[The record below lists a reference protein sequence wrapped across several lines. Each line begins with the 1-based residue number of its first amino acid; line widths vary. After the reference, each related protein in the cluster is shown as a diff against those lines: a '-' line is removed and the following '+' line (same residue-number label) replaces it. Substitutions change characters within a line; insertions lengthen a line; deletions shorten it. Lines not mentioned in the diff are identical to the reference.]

1 MRSARRTTAIILIL
15 LSIIPALALAQGRG
29 RLIGKVVDPQGNAI
43 QGVVVTVTS
52 AEVPNFRDVE
62 TTDKRGT
69 FTVDFPVLDVTY
81 LYKFEK
87 AGYQPFALQQ
97 KWHLEGTERFQWTLQ
112 PAGTAV
118 VGGALPASTSG
129 PAIEAFNAGVTAFQ
143 KKDYT
148 AAEAKFREAVQYD
161 PKLARAWASL
171 SAVQIGTGHNKE
183 AAESAEKAMALGV
196 ADEGV
201 LTSRW
206 QAYRNLK
213 DDAKAAEALKD
224 LEKAGRRTEEAR
236 KIHNDAVALVK
247 AGDNAGAFAKFQEAL
262 NLDPNLQASQLGL
275 ATAGVKIGRNAE
287 AATAAE
293 AVLKEEP
300 ANEQALRLRYNAC
313 LALGDKPRLF
323 DSLVGLA
330 AVERAAALKGM
341 LQLAFEAYD
350 ANDKP
355 AAKDRFS
362 KILAI
367 DPSQPV
373 VHYYLAMVHV
383 NDGET
388 DAARKELEMFLA
400 LVPTGKEADTA
411 REMLKALK
419 KQSHQ

>member
-1 MRSARRTTAIILIL
+1 MRTRWRTTALLLFLIV
-15 LSIIPALALAQGRG
+15 IIPTLAFVQGRG
-29 RLIGKVVDPQGNAI
+29 RLIGRIVDPQGNPI

-52 AEVPNFRDVE
+52 PDVTSFREVQ
-62 TTDKRGT
+62 TSDKRGT
-69 FTVDFPVLDVTY
+69 FTVDFPVLDVVY

-97 KWHLEGTERFQWTLQ
+97 KWHLEGTERFQWTMQ

-118 VGGALPASTSG
+118 VGGAVATTSE
-129 PAIEAFNAGVTAFQ
+129 PAIAAFNAGVVAFQ
-143 KKDYT
+143 SKDYA
-148 AAEAKFREAVQYD
+148 AAETKFKEAVQHD

-171 SAVQIGTGHNKE
+171 SAVQIVTGHNKE
-183 AAESAEKAMALGV
+183 AAEAAEKAMALG
-196 ADEGV
+196 ATDEGV

-224 LEKAGRRTEEAR
+224 LEKAGKAAEEAK

-247 AGDNAGAFAKFQEAL
+247 AGDSAGALAKFQEAL

-275 ATAGVKIGRNAE
+275 ATAALKLGRNRE

-293 AVLKEEP
+293 SVLKTEP
-300 ANEQALRLRYNAC
+300 TNEQALRIRYNAC

-323 DSLVGLA
+323 EALVGLA
-330 AVERAAALKGM
+330 AVEPAVAKKGL

-350 ANDKP
+350 ANDK
-355 AAKDRFS
+355 AQAKDRFL
-362 KILAI
+362 KVLQI
-367 DPSQPV
+367 DPSQAV
-373 VHYYLAMVHV
+373 VHYYLAMVYV
-383 NDGET
+383 NEGATE
-388 DAARKELEMFLA
+388 DAKTHLERFLA
-400 LVPTGKEADTA
+400 LVPNGKEADTA

-419 KQSHQ
+419 K